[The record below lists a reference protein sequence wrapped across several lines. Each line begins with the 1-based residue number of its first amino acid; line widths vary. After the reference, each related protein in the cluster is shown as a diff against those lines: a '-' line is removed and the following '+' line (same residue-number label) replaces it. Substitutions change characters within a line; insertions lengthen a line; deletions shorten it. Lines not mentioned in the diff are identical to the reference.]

1 MEFLAERDV
10 KTIGLI
16 GGMSWE
22 STVLY
27 YQWIN
32 KGVKASLG
40 GLHSAKIV
48 LISVDF
54 AEIESLQ
61 MAGDWEAAAMVLSD
75 AARSLEKAGADCVLI
90 CTNTMHKVAP
100 EVEAAITV
108 PLLHIADATAVR
120 IKQKGFTNIGLLG
133 TGFTM
138 AEDFYKGRLRDKF
151 GMNILVPTEAQQS
164 VVHNVIYEELCLGIV
179 KDTSRSEYLRVIDDM
194 AKRGADAVILGCTEI
209 TLLIEGKHTSIPLLD
224 TTAIHAEVAVEFALE
239 VGDE

>member
-1 MEFLAERDV
+1 M

-22 STVLY
+22 STALY

-32 KGVKASLG
+32 QAVKARLG

-54 AEIESLQ
+54 AEIETLQ
-61 MAGDWEAAAMVLSD
+61 MNGDWSAAAALLVK
-75 AARSLEKAGADCVLI
+75 AATSLEKAGADCVLI

-100 EVEAAITV
+100 EIEAAITV
-108 PLLHIADATAVR
+108 PLVHIADATAMR
-120 IKQKGFTNIGLLG
+120 IKQQKYTTIGLLG

-151 GMNILVPTEAQQS
+151 GMNILVPTKAQQS
-164 VVHNVIYEELCLGIV
+164 VVHRIIYEELCLGQV
-179 KDTSRSEYLRVIDDM
+179 KQSSRSQYLKVIDDM
-194 AKRGADAVILGCTEI
+194 EKQGADAVILGCTEI
-209 TLLIEGKHTSIPLLD
+209 TLLVEQEHTSMPLLD
-224 TTAIHAEVAVEFALE
+224 TTAIHAEAAVDFALE
-239 VGDE
+239 TGYE

>member
-1 MEFLAERDV
+1 M

-32 KGVKASLG
+32 KSVKARLG

-48 LISVDF
+48 LVSVDF

-61 MAGDWEAAAMVLSD
+61 MAGDWEAAATILSN
-75 AARSLEKAGADCVLI
+75 AAISLEKAGADCVLI

-100 EVEAAITV
+100 EVEASITI
-108 PLLHIADATAVR
+108 PLLHIADATAMRV
-120 IKQKGFTNIGLLG
+120 KENTFSNIGLLG

-138 AEDFYKGRLRDKF
+138 AQDFYKGRLRDKF
-151 GMNILVPTEAQQS
+151 GINILVPTEEQQLFI
-164 VVHNVIYEELCLGIV
+164 HNIIYDELCLGKI
-179 KDTSRSEYLRVIDDM
+179 KQNSRKQYLAVIDDL

-209 TLLIEGKHTSIPLLD
+209 TLLVSEENTTMALLD
-224 TTAIHAEVAVEFALE
+224 TTAIHAEMAVEFAL
-239 VGDE
+239 GDNNE